1 MFESIKKFIREAKS
15 VIKSIL
21 LGDWIRCSLG
31 ATDATP
37 VEEVMTAESGS
48 FYWDKWFK
56 GEYRQ
61 VQTRG
66 FDGLSNMVIGY
77 FFGAMTCWFVAPA
90 FAFLG
95 VFGIFPTMFMGILVC
110 RTVQAIQL
118 RYQMDVRN
126 ARDFMNAA
134 V

>member
-21 LGDWIRCSLG
+21 LGDWIKCSMG
-31 ATDATP
+31 ASANTSEFDI
-37 VEEVMTAESGS
+37 MTAESGS

-61 VQTRG
+61 VETRS
-66 FDGLSNMVIGY
+66 FDGLSNLVIGY
-77 FFGAMTCWFVAPA
+77 FFGSLTCWMVAPI
-90 FAFLG
+90 FAFMG

-118 RYQMDVRN
+118 LYQMDTRN
-126 ARDFMNAA
+126 QYDFMNPA